1 VIEIYIWW
9 GDFMEL
15 GKEMGKLRKNIKLTQ
30 VELSKKTRVGLRLI
44 RYIEQGGK
52 NFRYDKLDVLL
63 NFLGYHLEIEKDEP
77 NVPYNAEQLE
87 LKL

>member
-1 VIEIYIWW
+1 
-9 GDFMEL
+9 MEL
-15 GKEMGKLRKNIKLTQ
+15 GKEMAKLRKNMKLTQ
-30 VELSKKTRVGLRLI
+30 VELSKKTKVGLRLI

-63 NFLGYHLEIEKDEP
+63 NFFGFHLEIEKNKP
-77 NVPYNAEQLE
+77 KIPYNAEQLE

>member
-1 VIEIYIWW
+1 
-9 GDFMEL
+9 M
-15 GKEMGKLRKNIKLTQ
+15 KLTQ
-30 VELSKKTRVGLRLI
+30 VELSKKTKVGLRLI

-63 NFLGYHLEIEKDEP
+63 NFFGFHLEIEKNEP
-77 NVPYNAEQLE
+77 KIPYNAEQLE

>member
-1 VIEIYIWW
+1 
-9 GDFMEL
+9 MEL
-15 GKEMGKLRKNIKLTQ
+15 GKEIAKLRKNIKLTQ

-63 NFLGYHLEIEKDEP
+63 KFFEYHLELEKDEP
-77 NVPYNAEQLE
+77 KIPYNAEQLE

>member
-1 VIEIYIWW
+1 
-9 GDFMEL
+9 MEL

-30 VELSKKTRVGLRLI
+30 VELSKKTKVGLRLI

-52 NFRYDKLDVLL
+52 NFRYDKLDLLL
-63 NFLGYHLEIEKDEP
+63 NFFGYHLEIEKDEP
-77 NVPYNAEQLE
+77 KMSYTVEQLE